1 MSWLFGA
8 LRRENGSFKWRGHYY
23 SDSQRP
29 SCSLREGADSMHVDD
44 ANVTD
49 FASARGAGQE
59 AAQCMCAE
67 LGTPVAPSKTRQM
80 RPSGDFLII
89 LHTFGPLSFE
99 QTCCKTIGSSMI
111 SHIEPSSGS
120 SKRAPTDVVHQL
132 VTSTSH
138 DSNGVSGEMAFSK
151 TRRCRTPLN
160 HTWCGCLERE
170 LYLLREFRWNSHHPR
185 EAPKTPRRNHEE
197 GP

>member
-1 MSWLFGA
+1 MGANSCVRGGDDLPCAYRSVPVCPDDLRLNVVAVRGPATGEWKFQVAWALLFGFSA
-8 LRRENGSFKWRGHYY
+8 SVMQFARWY
-23 SDSQRP
+23 
-29 SCSLREGADSMHVDD
+29 VDD

-80 RPSGDFLII
+80 RPSGDFLSI

-120 SKRAPTDVVHQL
+120 SKSAP
-132 VTSTSH
+132 
-138 DSNGVSGEMAFSK
+138 
-151 TRRCRTPLN
+151 
-160 HTWCGCLERE
+160 
-170 LYLLREFRWNSHHPR
+170 
-185 EAPKTPRRNHEE
+185 
-197 GP
+197 